1 MARQLKTRQMNET
14 DPLIRV
20 LAAARREGNPVA
32 GRDPQQ
38 WPQIVRCA
46 RRRWDSFAHRHPAPA
61 PDTRGARVE
70 DLARGLLARCAAGGR
85 SLIEISDCRALAG
98 RFAPVL
104 GPTPDAPARNPA
116 TAWEPR

>member
-1 MARQLKTRQMNET
+1 MTQMNQT
-14 DPLIRV
+14 DPLIPV
-20 LAAARREGNPVA
+20 LAAAQRAGNPVP
-32 GRDPQQ
+32 GGDPQH

-85 SLIEISDCRALAG
+85 SLVEISDCRALAA
-98 RFAPVL
+98 RLAQVL
-104 GPTPDAPARNPA
+104 GPAPDLAVGGSAPA
-116 TAWEPR
+116 WGPR